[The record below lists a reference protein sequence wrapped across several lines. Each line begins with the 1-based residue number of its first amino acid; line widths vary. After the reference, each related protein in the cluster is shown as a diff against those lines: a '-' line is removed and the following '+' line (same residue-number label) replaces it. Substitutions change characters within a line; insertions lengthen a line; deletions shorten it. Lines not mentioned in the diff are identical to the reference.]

1 MKGIHILVFILILN
15 SLIPVFAG
23 ELDTLRDT
31 IIDGSGFNN
40 VSISIVAVGEK
51 GVKQMMI
58 ITIQSIVMESFWIQ
72 LQ

>member
-23 ELDTLRDT
+23 VTDTLRDT

-40 VSISIVAVGEK
+40 VSISIVAVGRR
-51 GVKQMMI
+51 G
-58 ITIQSIVMESFWIQ
+58 
-72 LQ
+72 LNR